1 MKDQLILWCRL
12 PISQIAASL
21 NRKGKLPRTDGWQLF
36 IKISYQSN
44 KEHMKEKW
52 LAKSVSLE
60 EKGNSNQVQVPSLE
74 ENADVIGIANRLT
87 IFSLEN
93 RSSEEYLLCP

>member
-1 MKDQLILWCRL
+1 
-12 PISQIAASL
+12 
-21 NRKGKLPRTDGWQLF
+21 
-36 IKISYQSN
+36 
-44 KEHMKEKW
+44 MKEKW